1 MYVLYGHPRYFKFRR
16 KFQQYDPCFQIT
28 FPFLMTMNIL
38 KKGVVKQVKTCALL
52 RFSPS
57 LDTNKRKAI
66 YTTMVKSQLNYCPLI
81 WIFCPRKP
89 NNLIN
94 KVQKR
99 ALRITY
105 NDRLTDFYLLWNHN
119 EITIHQ
125 GNLQVLMTEIYKIIN
140 CSCNNVIFIWICEN
154 IYLKYVKTLSS
165 LHWKQET
172 MA

>member
-1 MYVLYGHPRYFKFRR
+1 MQYSFLSVAIFWTASETMAPSHNNRKWQKIFSKSFSQSNSSRKSLFFAVLMYVLYRHPRYFKFRR
-16 KFQQYDPCFQIT
+16 KFQQYDPCFQII

-52 RFSPS
+52 IFSPS

-81 WIFCPRKP
+81 WIFCPRRS

-105 NDRLTDFYLLWNHN
+105 NDRLTDF
-119 EITIHQ
+119 
-125 GNLQVLMTEIYKIIN
+125 
-140 CSCNNVIFIWICEN
+140 
-154 IYLKYVKTLSS
+154 
-165 LHWKQET
+165 
-172 MA
+172 